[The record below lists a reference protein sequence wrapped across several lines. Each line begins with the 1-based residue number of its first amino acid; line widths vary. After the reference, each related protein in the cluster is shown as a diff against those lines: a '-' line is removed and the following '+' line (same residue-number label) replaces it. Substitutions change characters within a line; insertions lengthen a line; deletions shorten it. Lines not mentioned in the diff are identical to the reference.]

1 MAKLNTYNTK
11 VTNHWMTPVALYD
24 KLNEEFHF
32 SSFDPCPLL
41 ESNMNGL
48 EVSWGNQGDC
58 VFCNPPYSN
67 IKQWCI
73 KAREEQLKGI
83 KVVMLI
89 PSRTS
94 TGYFHDL
101 IQPFAEVRFLRGRIA
116 FVNQDGKSQ
125 GPAPFP
131 SMLAVY
137 SVQT

>member
-1 MAKLNTYNTK
+1 MTKLNTYNTK
-11 VTNHWMTPVALYD
+11 LTNHWMTPPALYD
-24 KLNEEFHF
+24 KLNQKFHF
-32 SSFDPCPLL
+32 SPFDPCPLL

-58 VFCNPPYSN
+58 VFVNPPYSN
-67 IKQWCI
+67 IKPWCT

-83 KVVMLI
+83 SSVLLI

-101 IQPFAEVRFLRGRIA
+101 IQPYAEVRFLRGRVA
-116 FVNQDGKSQ
+116 FLNQEGKSQ

-131 SMLAVY
+131 SMLAVF
-137 SVQT
+137 SV